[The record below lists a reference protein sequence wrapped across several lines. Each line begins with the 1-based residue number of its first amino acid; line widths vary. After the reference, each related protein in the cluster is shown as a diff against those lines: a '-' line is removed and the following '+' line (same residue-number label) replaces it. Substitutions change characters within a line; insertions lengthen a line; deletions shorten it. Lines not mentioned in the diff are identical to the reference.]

1 MKTNN
6 TIYNKNRAKRKKPFT
21 KIKKSYNCIFHC
33 PININDC
40 INSIDIYDDKVVFG
54 TIMGDVY
61 LCRVDKKKLNG
72 KNIEIQKSSKK
83 QENIKSSISLPEKT
97 EKMENDASDIKLNND
112 KNNNNHCDCIQLS
125 INNNN
130 NNDDEIHENKYE
142 DNDNNVKIFN
152 KKNKDKNNIGIRINM
167 NNNNNE
173 NHSKKNNNYEYDNKN
188 YTDED
193 LDESDENS
201 NKYEKTLINKNM
213 GKIQSPQN
221 NNNMQ
226 LNKSII
232 DSKLFNEKQI
242 NNKNNK
248 NKEEKNKNIK
258 INFPQITKLIIRSK
272 ENIPCLEFENHDIIN
287 ISIGDLE
294 VIRLEN
300 MSTFNINDNSSTY
313 NYSKLRNYRTEN
325 DHIEFCETCTC
336 MMKNSCY
343 LIIFTQYNTLNSTLE
358 IKDVKYENKNLK
370 KFDIIQGTIK
380 MSNYVVPF
388 DFDGDQLLFLDYISK
403 NERTINVIY
412 TATKKEKYYY
422 IIKGQNYGHI
432 CHMKLLPN
440 SQIFLCKNN
449 NECEIH
455 LMNKDFELIE
465 KWVHIGED
473 VISCYIYIYKK
484 KIKIKNN
491 ELLFQS
497 NNNNNNNNDNNDN
510 DNDDNEHYDNNNI
523 NVEEKSE
530 DEIKTNILKLF
541 ENKINNNKRKGIINN
556 NQTIKINSF
565 HPNSDK
571 VNKITLKNKKKMLI
585 SSDENRNENDINY
598 TENNQNNYN
607 KKNLIINK
615 IHSLN
620 PSLDNSS
627 RRDINIT
634 IENKKFTSNRNS
646 KTNTATKYNLLTSDK
661 KRKSNKNS
669 LSSIEIF
676 GKTKPKGK
684 AQNYKIIQNNSSNI
698 VDNEEDATIIKNKDL
713 ENISIF
719 TLDKNGS
726 VNIFN
731 NRKQKTLFNI
741 YNISNIDNKYKKI
754 EFFSVGFP
762 YYIIANELYIGIT
775 TDHGL
780 FVISK
785 KDN

>member
-6 TIYNKNRAKRKKPFT
+6 TIYNKNRAKNKKPFI
-21 KIKKSYNCIFHC
+21 KRKKSYNCIFHC
-33 PININDC
+33 PINTNDC
-40 INSIDIYDDKVVFG
+40 INSIDINDDKVVLG

-61 LCRVDKKKLNG
+61 LCRVDEKKLNG
-72 KNIEIQKSSKK
+72 KNNEIQKISKK
-83 QENIKSSISLPEKT
+83 QEIIKSSISSPEKT
-97 EKMENDASDIKLNND
+97 ENIENDASDIRL
-112 KNNNNHCDCIQLS
+112 NNNNNNNKCDCIQLS

-130 NNDDEIHENKYE
+130 NNDEENHEKEYE

-152 KKNKDKNNIGIRINM
+152 KKNKDINNIGIRINM
-167 NNNNNE
+167 DNNIE
-173 NHSKKNNNYEYDNKN
+173 NHSGKNNNYDNDNKN

-193 LDESDENS
+193 SDEEDENS
-201 NKYEKTLINKNM
+201 NKYEKKLVNKNM
-213 GKIQSPQN
+213 GKVQSSQN
-221 NNNMQ
+221 NNNKEF
-226 LNKSII
+226 NKSIT
-232 DSKLFNEKQI
+232 DSKLFNEKQ
-242 NNKNNK
+242 KNNK
-248 NKEEKNKNIK
+248 NREEKNKTNI

-272 ENIPCLEFENHDIIN
+272 ENIPCLEFESHDIIN

-325 DHIEFCETCTC
+325 DHIEFCETCIC
-336 MMKNSCY
+336 MMSNSCY
-343 LIIFTQYNTLNSTLE
+343 LIIFTHYGTFNSTLE

-370 KFDIIQGTIK
+370 KYDIIQGTIK

-432 CHMKLLPN
+432 SHMKLLPN

-465 KWVHIGED
+465 KWIHIGED
-473 VISCYIYIYKK
+473 VISSYIYIK
-484 KIKIKNN
+484 KIKIKNDN
-491 ELLFQS
+491 FNKKNKLLFQS
-497 NNNNNNNNDNNDN
+497 NNN
-510 DNDDNEHYDNNNI
+510 DNDDNEDYNNNNNNNSNI
-523 NVEEKSE
+523 EEKSE
-530 DEIKTNILKLF
+530 DEIKTNILKLLD
-541 ENKINNNKRKGIINN
+541 NKMNSKTKKGVINN
-556 NQTIKINSF
+556 NQTININTF
-565 HPNSDK
+565 HPNTDK
-571 VNKITLKNKKKMLI
+571 VNKIALKKKKKMLI
-585 SSDENRNENDINY
+585 SSNGNEIDINY
-598 TENNQNNYN
+598 TENNHNILN
-607 KKNLIINK
+607 KKNLINN

-634 IENKKFTSNRNS
+634 VENKKITSNRNS

-661 KRKSNKNS
+661 KKKSSKNS
-669 LSSIEIF
+669 LSSIEIY
-676 GKTKPKGK
+676 GKKKQNGIKTKM
-684 AQNYKIIQNNSSNI
+684 NKISQNNSSNN
-698 VDNEEDATIIKNKDL
+698 VDNEEDVTIINYK
-713 ENISIF
+713 EFEQFSIF

-726 VNIFN
+726 VNVFN

-741 YNISNIDNKYKKI
+741 YNINNIDNKYKKI

-762 YYIIANELYIGIT
+762 YYIVANESYIGIT

-780 FVISK
+780 FVMSK
-785 KDN
+785 NNN